1 MADPVTTNKAFAIP
15 IRGSDVGTWDVPI
28 NGDFTSIDSLL
39 GAGHA
44 VSLSSTNVTLSQ
56 SDANNLYFNL
66 TGALLADV
74 EVIFPAIGGI
84 FVISNQTTGS
94 HTVTVLTS
102 AGGSTGVEVAQGETV
117 IVYLDGT
124 NAYPAAPPANA
135 LPAGTKM
142 LFAQAA
148 APSGWTQVTT
158 LNDYALRVVSGTG
171 AGTHGTVGL
180 STFIS
185 DGALGHTLTLAEAP
199 TGQYTLNDPKHDH
212 NITNVGQIN
221 FYGISGGGAGYY
233 VPGSNKLTDLA
244 STGITLTDNA
254 GGGAHTHALA
264 NLQYLDLIQASKN

>member
-1 MADPVTTNKAFAIP
+1 MTDPTTPEKAFNIP
-15 IRGSDVGTWDVPI
+15 IRGSDVGVWDTPL
-28 NGDFTSIDSLL
+28 NANFDTIDSLL
-39 GAGHA
+39 GAGYA
-44 VSLSSTNVTLSQ
+44 VALSSTNVTLTQ
-56 SDANNLYFNL
+56 TQANNLYFNL

-84 FVISNQTTGS
+84 FVISNQTTGA
-94 HTVTVLTS
+94 HTVTILTS
-102 AGGSTGVEVAQGETV
+102 AGGSTGVEVAQDETV

-124 NAYPAAPPANA
+124 NAYPAASPANA

-148 APSGWTQVTT
+148 APTGWTQVTT

-199 TGQYTLNDPKHDH
+199 MGQYTLNDSGHDH
-212 NITNVGQIN
+212 TYLKAYSVGV
-221 FYGISGGGAGYY
+221 GSGGG
-233 VPGSNKLTDLA
+233 PGLDFTENAQTSSDK
-244 STGITLTDNA
+244 TGITLTDNA

-264 NLQYLDLIQASKN
+264 DLQYLDLIQASKN